1 MHGYEQG
8 RNLSEPS
15 PSPIIPIT
23 KKFGPWSALGA
34 PWPLRIVLILLTGMP
49 ALPLQAEPSPPS
61 SAAPSR
67 HTPLSAA
74 NFFRYQVPAGWSAI
88 PEHPF
93 GLSAEEKKVF
103 AVTLHGPLRGEIPL
117 RISAAYYAQGNLLYK
132 SVAQYVRIFSPVS
145 PAAGAEADAQGQ
157 ARSIT
162 VSGREARMFER
173 ERKEFMPMHRPI
185 SPNDSPSRDDP
196 RVYERRGEMMAR
208 AVPVR
213 ERFVVI
219 PGKAGFHA
227 LRYSAAA
234 EDFQEFL
241 PDFEKLTATIEILE

>member
-1 MHGYEQG
+1 MHGREQG
-8 RNLSEPS
+8 RNP
-15 PSPIIPIT
+15 
-23 KKFGPWSALGA
+23 SALGTL
-34 PWPLRIVLILLTGMP
+34 PRVLLILLMGMT

-61 SAAPSR
+61 AAVPAR
-67 HTPLSAA
+67 DKPLSAA
-74 NFFRYQVPAGWSAI
+74 NFFRYQVPAGWSAV
-88 PEHPF
+88 PEHSF

-132 SVAQYVRIFSPVS
+132 SVEQYVRIFSPVS
-145 PAAGAEADAQGQ
+145 PGTGP
-157 ARSIT
+157 ARPIT
-162 VSGREARMFER
+162 VSGKEARMFER
-173 ERKEFMPMHRPI
+173 ERKEFLPMHRSI
-185 SPNDSPSRDDP
+185 GSSDSPSRDDP

-241 PDFEKLTATIEILE
+241 PDFEKLTATFEILE